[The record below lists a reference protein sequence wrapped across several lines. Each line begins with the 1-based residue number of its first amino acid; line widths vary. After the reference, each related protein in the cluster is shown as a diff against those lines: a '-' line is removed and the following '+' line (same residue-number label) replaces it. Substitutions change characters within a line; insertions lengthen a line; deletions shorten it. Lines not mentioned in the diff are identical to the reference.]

1 MPKGGIS
8 LQQFCD
14 YSDRDELKARF
25 TSWLLTLTYRVR
37 NRYLEK
43 KGSEPALISI
53 EDVPRSLLPAS
64 DPFGNIE
71 EQSSFE
77 FEEERLS
84 AAFRSL
90 TLKRQQILTML
101 FVEELKPEEI
111 ARRLNCSVQYVY
123 DQRYHA
129 LKRLRMELEKDGDAQ

>member
-1 MPKGGIS
+1 M
-8 LQQFCD
+8 QQFCD

-43 KGSEPALISI
+43 KGSEPAHISI
-53 EDVPRSLLPAS
+53 DDVPRRLLPTT
-64 DPFGNIE
+64 DPFGDIK

>member
-1 MPKGGIS
+1 M
-8 LQQFCD
+8 QQFCD